1 MEASF
6 AVAGSV
12 APGAG
17 GRRIAALGDMREL
30 GDAAGALH
38 AALAA
43 PLVASGFDLAF
54 CCCPHMQALY
64 AALPT
69 HVQGAY
75 AEGAEALAAAVT
87 EAVRDG
93 DVVLVKGSAGS
104 RMAGVVAALAALD
117 VSQPAAPAASIS

>member
-1 MEASF
+1 
-6 AVAGSV
+6 
-12 APGAG
+12 
-17 GRRIAALGDMREL
+17 
-30 GDAAGALH
+30 
-38 AALAA
+38 
-43 PLVASGFDLAF
+43 
-54 CCCPHMQALY
+54 MQALY